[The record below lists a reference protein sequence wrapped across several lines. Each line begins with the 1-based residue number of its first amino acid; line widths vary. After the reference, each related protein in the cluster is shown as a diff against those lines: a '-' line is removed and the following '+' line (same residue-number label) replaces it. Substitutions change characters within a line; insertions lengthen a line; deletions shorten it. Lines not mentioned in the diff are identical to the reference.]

1 MVKHIIIKW
10 MNEKIKFILLL
21 YVTITVFDVS
31 ALDAVSKNRVYSFPN
46 TDLMLCFDSDSTI
59 LCGTKGNTEFQ
70 VWKYRLI
77 GDTIKVRQWL
87 SCDYINE
94 RTIVK
99 CNYDT
104 ISVTTFLADVSKEY
118 DAEILYKLFGPA
130 EASFVVNDTN
140 ILFGFSENQSVYPFW
155 KINEHSFVCTNA
167 GISDFYN
174 NLSHAIWSPYDWAI
188 SPTHSIPSCATRE
201 EFKYVDRKLALYYMH
216 EELMYSAKY
225 FCDNLGK
232 NPKIY
237 NSFDKVK
244 LKRQENN
251 LYFEPVIV
259 KSVETDR
266 ELFITIIYD
275 FRGKRWDYE
284 VYITDANSLTANAY
298 YSYTISDKHQYV
310 PDATF
315 LRYYEMIRPYISRW
329 QKIGSKDFSAEVDE
343 SFEGKDRKYLTFAVH
358 LWLVPNKK

>member
-1 MVKHIIIKW
+1 MKCVLNISLLFIIAILGCSMTMQAERVVEYGYDVVK
-10 MNEKIKFILLL
+10 
-21 YVTITVFDVS
+21 T
-31 ALDAVSKNRVYSFPN
+31 NRVYSYPN
-46 TDLMLCFDSDSTI
+46 TDIMLCFDSDSTI

-99 CNYDT
+99 CNYDN
-104 ISVTTFLADVSKEY
+104 ISVTTFLADVSNEY

-174 NLSHAIWSPYDWAI
+174 NLSHAIWSPYECYKH
-188 SPTHSIPSCATRE
+188 PVHSIPSHSSRE
-201 EFKYVDRKLALYYMH
+201 KMLHSGNKIRLYYSH
-216 EELMYSAKY
+216 EELLYAYKFLSDY
-225 FCDNLGK
+225 
-232 NPKIY
+232 PKKKIKKFG
-237 NSFDKVK
+237 SLERVR
-244 LKRQENN
+244 LVAEGEN
-251 LYFEPVIV
+251 LYFEPILIESAEV
-259 KSVETDR
+259 DR

-275 FRGKRWDYE
+275 FSAKRWVNE
-284 VYITDANSLTANAY
+284 VYITDVDTLKSSCYLS
-298 YSYTISDKHQYV
+298 YSAGNNEDVTNKE
-310 PDATF
+310 
-315 LRYYEMIRPYISRW
+315 LRQYYEMISPYINKW
-329 QKIGSKDFSAEVDE
+329 KAKGIKKFKYEDE
-343 SFEGKDRKYLTFAVH
+343 KSEYFTFAMH
-358 LWLVPNKK
+358 LWLMPNDK